1 MALVERYPDRSLS
14 TASLEYPI
22 VVEDARAEFSA
33 WYELFPRSYGK
44 EPGQHGTLR
53 DVVEQLPYVAEMGFN
68 VLYLPPIHP
77 IGSAFRKGK
86 NNAVTAEADDVG
98 SPWAIGAT
106 EGGHKAIHP
115 QLGTLDDFA
124 ALVNA
129 ARQRE
134 MDVALDIAFQC
145 SP

>member
-14 TASLEYPI
+14 TASLEYQI
-22 VVEDARAEFSA
+22 VVEDERAEFSA

-53 DVVEQLPYVAEMGFN
+53 NVVDHLPYVADMGFN

-77 IGSAFRKGK
+77 IGTAFRKGK

-98 SPWAIGAT
+98 SPWAIGGA

-115 QLGTLDDFA
+115 
-124 ALVNA
+124 
-129 ARQRE
+129 
-134 MDVALDIAFQC
+134 
-145 SP
+145 